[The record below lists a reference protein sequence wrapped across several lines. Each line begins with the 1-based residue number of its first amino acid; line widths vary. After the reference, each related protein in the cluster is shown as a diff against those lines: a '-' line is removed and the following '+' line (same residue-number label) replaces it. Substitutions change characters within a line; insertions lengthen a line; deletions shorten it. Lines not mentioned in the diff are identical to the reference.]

1 MRILSYVLLSIF
13 VISFTSCSS
22 EDDNGGQQADTLIGK
37 WNASE
42 FTMDGT
48 FEEDGMTVEFSGIA
62 NDLTGNDATF
72 KSDNTLTANNAPF
85 DMELTFN
92 INGMPVTVTQPMS
105 ESMITS
111 GTWRKE
117 GNLLYLKETGSD
129 EEHTYTI
136 ETLNNTTLK
145 LTGDQDSIEVDDD
158 FPDNAIFNVS
168 ITFTR

>member
-1 MRILSYVLLSIF
+1 MRIFPYLLLSIF
-13 VISFTSCSS
+13 VISFTACSS
-22 EDDNGGQQADTLIGK
+22 DDDSSGGQADTLLGK
-37 WNASE
+37 WNASQ

-85 DMELTFN
+85 DMELTF
-92 INGMPVTVTQPMS
+92 IFDGIPVTMTQTMS
-105 ESMITS
+105 ESMMSS

-117 GNLLYLKETGSD
+117 GDLLYLKETGSD
-129 EEHTYTI
+129 EEYAYTI

-145 LTGDQDSIEVDDD
+145 LTGDQDSMEMDDD